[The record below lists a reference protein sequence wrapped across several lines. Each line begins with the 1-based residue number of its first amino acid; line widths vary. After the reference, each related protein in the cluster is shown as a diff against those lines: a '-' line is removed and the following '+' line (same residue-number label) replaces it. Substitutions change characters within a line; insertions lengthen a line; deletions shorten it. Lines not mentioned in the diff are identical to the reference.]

1 MRIVLADT
9 TASGTETARLLLD
22 GVPSPIRLRD
32 LICHR
37 VREEVAR
44 YNADP
49 APWFNGLVQPT
60 DAEQTL
66 NGCVLRVPR
75 ALDWRVQADAALSAF
90 GRNGF
95 FVFVGDRQI
104 EDLDEELTLAE
115 ADVVSFVRLVPL
127 AGG

>member
-9 TASGTETARLLLD
+9 TASGTELARLLLD
-22 GVPSPIRLRD
+22 DVPNPIRLRD
-32 LICHR
+32 LIRHR

-44 YNADP
+44 YNA
-49 APWFNGLVQPT
+49 APVPRFNGLVQPT
-60 DAEQTL
+60 DAERTL
-66 NGCVLRVPR
+66 NGYVLRTPR
-75 ALDWRVQADAALSAF
+75 ALDWQTQADAAVKAF

-95 FVFVGDRQI
+95 FVFAGDRQV

-127 AGG
+127 VGG